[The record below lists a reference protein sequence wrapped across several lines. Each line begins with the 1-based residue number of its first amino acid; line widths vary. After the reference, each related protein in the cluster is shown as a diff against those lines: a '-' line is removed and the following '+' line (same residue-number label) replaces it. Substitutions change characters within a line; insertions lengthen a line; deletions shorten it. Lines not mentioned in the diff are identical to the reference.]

1 MSKDDRERPRDGAW
15 SADQRGLGRPTKGP
29 PASSCFLLSPRST
42 SRRVERLWTPNP
54 KQRALDTNEFDDL
67 SL

>member
-15 SADQRGLGRPTKGP
+15 SADQRGLGRPT
-29 PASSCFLLSPRST
+29 RST